1 MKMRLIGIDRLSHL
15 ICNFYFKLRTC
26 WCVVSSCPD
35 TRHTVQSCGI
45 VYISW
50 NLIFV
55 DSGILWV
62 HLTHQFQSH
71 HNVELTHYSLKYFN
85 ETTNPRTC
93 KNIYNPRNFAP
104 TNSTDLTVHSALQKS
119 IQVNICHTM
128 LKETN
133 H

>member
-1 MKMRLIGIDRLSHL
+1 MLMCRIILPRYSSYCTVMWNCLYSL
-15 ICNFYFKLRTC
+15 ELNFRGFRDFVGTLNT
-26 WCVVSSCPD
+26 P
-35 TRHTVQSCGI
+35 
-45 VYISW
+45 IS
-50 NLIFV
+50 IP
-55 DSGILWV
+55 S
-62 HLTHQFQSH
+62 
-71 HNVELTHYSLKYFN
+71 NVELTHYSLKYFN

>member
-1 MKMRLIGIDRLSHL
+1 M
-15 ICNFYFKLRTC
+15 
-26 WCVVSSCPD
+26 
-35 TRHTVQSCGI
+35 
-45 VYISW
+45 
-50 NLIFV
+50 

-128 LKETN
+128 LKKQIIKMIRDILRLRYNNFEFNSFSAFVTLTERISTKVR
-133 H
+133 